1 MNECERSHVIGIV
14 KFVPNK
20 IKKDERHETTLYRD
34 TYPDKPSILVIALL
48 LKYRIKQQ
56 YRF

>member
-1 MNECERSHVIGIV
+1 MVRSHVIGIV

-20 IKKDERHETTLYRD
+20 IKKDERHGTTLYRD
-34 TYPDKPSILVIALL
+34 TYPDKPSILVIVLL
-48 LKYRIKQQ
+48 LKHRTKQQ